1 MPALKTCLSYTTLDE
16 TDRRVA
22 AVIVCGG
29 SSSRMDKSK
38 SPKIISA
45 SVLGIGVALI
55 TSTCGFSPFSKKFF
69 L

>member
-29 SSSRMDKSK
+29 SSSRMNGVN
-38 SPKIISA
+38 KIFAPISGRGKD
-45 SVLGIGVALI
+45 GIG
-55 TSTCGFSPFSKKFF
+55 F
-69 L
+69 

>member
-29 SSSRMDKSK
+29 SSSRMNGVN
-38 SPKIISA
+38 KIFAPICGVPVAARTISA
-45 SVLGIGVALI
+45 FESAVPLTV
-55 TSTCGFSPFSKKFF
+55 
-69 L
+69 